1 MIRERIYF
9 RDTNKVECWRNC
21 EAFGWVK
28 LEADAFDDLPH
39 TDYRYMNFDTKP
51 ENWLGDRA
59 WNPMPRIAI

>member
-1 MIRERIYF
+1 MIRREQFYF

-28 LEADAFDDLPH
+28 LEPDAFDNLS
-39 TDYRYMNFDTKP
+39 DYHYTAFDTKP
-51 ENWLGDRA
+51 ANWLGDRA